1 MTARPAYAMTGRAA
15 SGMRRSSGVATASSA
30 PMPSSQARESVEK
43 YATAAFPAVSA
54 MAQANEPA
62 VMTTRI
68 AVRIPR

>member
-1 MTARPAYAMTGRAA
+1 
-15 SGMRRSSGVATASSA
+15 
-30 PMPSSQARESVEK
+30 MPSSQARESVEK